1 MEDVVTLA
9 AKESGMT
16 PEDFSELIFGG
27 LDGWCAALQ
36 VSDSKAKRVGV
47 TAAPDHGPESSGIQ
61 PTVACVRTG
70 TAELAPIEMK
80 VTRCRIVG
88 MLNTGNELWQR
99 ADGIFSE
106 IQRSTAIKCLIQN
119 DKSIMANLR
128 TFQIADLEGF
138 FVRQDNGSY
147 LDV

>member
-1 MEDVVTLA
+1 
-9 AKESGMT
+9 
-16 PEDFSELIFGG
+16 
-27 LDGWCAALQ
+27 
-36 VSDSKAKRVGV
+36 
-47 TAAPDHGPESSGIQ
+47 
-61 PTVACVRTG
+61 
-70 TAELAPIEMK
+70 MK

-88 MLNTGNELWQR
+88 MLNTGNGLWQR
-99 ADGIFSE
+99 AGVIFSE
-106 IQRSTAIKCLIQN
+106 IQRSSAIKCLIQN

>member
-1 MEDVVTLA
+1 
-9 AKESGMT
+9 
-16 PEDFSELIFGG
+16 
-27 LDGWCAALQ
+27 
-36 VSDSKAKRVGV
+36 
-47 TAAPDHGPESSGIQ
+47 
-61 PTVACVRTG
+61 
-70 TAELAPIEMK
+70 MK

-106 IQRSTAIKCLIQN
+106 IQRSSAIKCLIQN
-119 DKSIMANLR
+119 DKSIMANLH
-128 TFQIADLEGF
+128 TFQIPDLEGF